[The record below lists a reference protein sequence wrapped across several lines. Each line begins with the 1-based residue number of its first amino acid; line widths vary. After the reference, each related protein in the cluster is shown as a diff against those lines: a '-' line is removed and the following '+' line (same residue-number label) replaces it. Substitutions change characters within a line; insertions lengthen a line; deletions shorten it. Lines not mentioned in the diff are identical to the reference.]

1 MDTVGE
7 HSGSLRESAQSG
19 FEECS
24 VGRTVPSWR
33 LVVNDEIDRISR
45 FRSFLRV
52 EDKEIF
58 DDLLRQCKHYAPYA
72 STMASV
78 VKEVPLMFSMLFGQ
92 HKMIWE
98 LEKRVAKLEAIS
110 TQGPEGRS
118 SSTLLATY
126 GGSD

>member
-1 MDTVGE
+1 
-7 HSGSLRESAQSG
+7 
-19 FEECS
+19 
-24 VGRTVPSWR
+24 
-33 LVVNDEIDRISR
+33 VNDELESIGR
-45 FRSFLRV
+45 FKGFLRI

-98 LEKRVAKLEAIS
+98 LEKRLAKLEASQDQESSGQDHSPNTEIS
-110 TQGPEGRS
+110 LPLE
-118 SSTLLATY
+118 
-126 GGSD
+126 

>member
-1 MDTVGE
+1 
-7 HSGSLRESAQSG
+7 
-19 FEECS
+19 
-24 VGRTVPSWR
+24 
-33 LVVNDEIDRISR
+33 VNDEIERISR
-45 FRSFLRV
+45 FRDFLRV

-98 LEKRVAKLEAIS
+98 LEKRLAKLEANQ
-110 TQGPEGRS
+110 TQQS
-118 SSTLLATY
+118 NSQILAQTLQV
-126 GGSD
+126 SP

>member
-1 MDTVGE
+1 
-7 HSGSLRESAQSG
+7 
-19 FEECS
+19 
-24 VGRTVPSWR
+24 
-33 LVVNDEIDRISR
+33 VNDEIERIGR

-98 LEKRVAKLEAIS
+98 LEKRLARLEAKQ
-110 TQGPEGRS
+110 TQQSGVQDSMSGLETIAS
-118 SSTLLATY
+118 ASQQ
-126 GGSD
+126 

>member
-1 MDTVGE
+1 M
-7 HSGSLRESAQSG
+7 
-19 FEECS
+19 
-24 VGRTVPSWR
+24 GRTIPSWR
-33 LVVNDEIDRISR
+33 LVVNDEIERIGR

-78 VKEVPLMFSMLFGQ
+78 VKEVPLMFSMMFGQ

-98 LEKRVAKLEAIS
+98 LEKRLAKLEANQ
-110 TQGPEGRS
+110 TQQSSAEKS
-118 SSTLLATY
+118 SSRLEAHPP
-126 GGSD
+126 SE

>member
-1 MDTVGE
+1 M
-7 HSGSLRESAQSG
+7 
-19 FEECS
+19 
-24 VGRTVPSWR
+24 GRTIPSWR
-33 LVVNDEIDRISR
+33 LVVNDELERIGR

-98 LEKRVAKLEAIS
+98 LEKRLAKLEANP
-110 TQGPEGRS
+110 TQQSSVERS
-118 SSTLLATY
+118 SSRLEVY
-126 GGSD
+126 PPSE

>member
-1 MDTVGE
+1 MD
-7 HSGSLRESAQSG
+7 L
-19 FEECS
+19 EEDF

-33 LVVNDEIDRISR
+33 LVVNDELERIGR
-45 FRSFLRV
+45 FNQFLRK

-78 VKEVPLMFSMLFGQ
+78 VKEVPFMFSMLFGQ

-98 LEKRVAKLEAIS
+98 LEKRLAKLEAIAI
-110 TQGPEGRS
+110 QES
-118 SSTLLATY
+118 SEQNPSPAA
-126 GGSD
+126 

>member
-1 MDTVGE
+1 VG
-7 HSGSLRESAQSG
+7 RIG

-33 LVVNDEIDRISR
+33 LVVNDELESIGR
-45 FRSFLRV
+45 FKQFLRI

-92 HKMIWE
+92 HVMIWE
-98 LEKRVAKLEAIS
+98 LEKRLAKLEANQTRPSVVQDSGPGLETLVS
-110 TQGPEGRS
+110 TSQQ
-118 SSTLLATY
+118 
-126 GGSD
+126 

>member
-1 MDTVGE
+1 M
-7 HSGSLRESAQSG
+7 
-19 FEECS
+19 
-24 VGRTVPSWR
+24 GRTVPSWR
-33 LVVNDEIDRISR
+33 LVVNDEIDRISK

-78 VKEVPLMFSMLFGQ
+78 IKEVPLMFSMLFGQ

-98 LEKRVAKLEAIS
+98 LEKRVAKLEANQ
-110 TQGPEGRS
+110 TQPSGARDSNPELEKLVVS
-118 SSTLLATY
+118 SQQ
-126 GGSD
+126 

>member
-1 MDTVGE
+1 
-7 HSGSLRESAQSG
+7 
-19 FEECS
+19 S
-24 VGRTVPSWR
+24 VGRTIASLR
-33 LVVNDEIDRISR
+33 LVVNDELERIGM
-45 FRSFLRV
+45 FKVFLSI

-98 LEKRVAKLEAIS
+98 LEKRLAKLEANE
-110 TQGPEGRS
+110 TRS
-118 SSTLLATY
+118 SGVQDPSHGLETLVPA
-126 GGSD
+126 SQQ

>member
-1 MDTVGE
+1 M
-7 HSGSLRESAQSG
+7 
-19 FEECS
+19 
-24 VGRTVPSWR
+24 GRTIPSWR
-33 LVVNDEIDRISR
+33 LVVNDEIERIGR

-78 VKEVPLMFSMLFGQ
+78 VKEVPLMFSMMFGQ

-98 LEKRVAKLEAIS
+98 LEKRLAKLEANQTQRSGVQESIS
-110 TQGPEGRS
+110 GLETIVHANQP
-118 SSTLLATY
+118 
-126 GGSD
+126 